1 MPGGIIGIDPGPKNY
16 ALCVLEGG
24 QCIGIEMVQKLIHTL
39 GGKELDTIIL
49 RYSDYVR
56 EVLNAFRPRAV
67 VIERFI
73 VRGFGS
79 NNIELV
85 TYMVAVLK
93 EVCRQAGIPCYLVS
107 ASQWKTTLKKQLDLK
122 ALYKQYWKK
131 PYRIPPHKIDSLLIA
146 RYLYND
152 KKFTEHD
159 ERWIHETLNR
169 LPESLYPKRR
179 FQFWLAKRVV
189 F

>member
-24 QCIGIEMVQKLIHTL
+24 RCVGIEMVQKLISAL
-39 GGKELDTIIL
+39 GGKNLDEVIL
-49 RYSDYVR
+49 TYSDYVR
-56 EVLNAFRPRAV
+56 GVLNHFKPRAV

-93 EVCRQAGIPCYLVS
+93 EVCRQADIPCYLLT
-107 ASQWKTTLKKQLDLK
+107 ASQWKTALKKQLNLK
-122 ALYKQYWKK
+122 LLYKEYWKK
-131 PYRIPPHKIDSLLIA
+131 PYRIPPHKIDSLLIG
-146 RYLYND
+146 RFIYND

-159 ERWIHETLNR
+159 EAWIHETLKT
-169 LPESLYPKRR
+169 LPQSLYPKKR
-179 FQFWLAKRVV
+179 FQFWLARRVV